1 MGNSK
6 KNPRK
11 VNIKVHE
18 RQVMIKFYSIAFIA
32 FIGLFIMATIQKI
45 KETFIKLFYGKNM
58 G

>member
-6 KNPRK
+6 RNTKKINP
-11 VNIKVHE
+11 KVHE

-45 KETFIKLFYGKNM
+45 KELFIKS
-58 G
+58 